1 MNKEQIKVIT
11 EREIKMKK
19 LLHKKKYII
28 VFLII
33 TVVLI
38 LANIVYASY
47 INNIS
52 VKYNTTSGEMICN
65 IDIDKNDSYIIN
77 GIPYVIVTVK
87 NYDEDNNIT
96 SVDVDYSL
104 TIKNKDGYNGTYIWQ
119 KINDVDDTKYDEG
132 TKSYSE
138 QVITKTYSL
147 GNKNKE
153 DEKFKIFI
161 KSSLE
166 SYENLDFNIELNSIQ
181 KNMQ

>member
-1 MNKEQIKVIT
+1 MRKILYY
-11 EREIKMKK
+11 KK
-19 LLHKKKYII
+19 LVI
-28 VFLII
+28 VFLMII
-33 TVVLI
+33 IILI
-38 LANIVYASY
+38 FANIVYASY
-47 INNIS
+47 VNNIS
-52 VKYNTTSGEMICN
+52 VKYSTISGEMICN
-65 IDIDKNDSYIIN
+65 IDVDKNDSYVVN

-87 NYDEDNNIT
+87 NYDIDNNIT

-132 TKSYSE
+132 TNSYSE
-138 QVITKTYSL
+138 QVITNTYSL

-153 DEKFKIFI
+153 EKKFKIFI

-166 SYENLDFNIELNSIQ
+166 SYENLGFNIELNSIQ

>member
-1 MNKEQIKVIT
+1 MEKIYTSKKHIILFFMIVVI
-11 EREIKMKK
+11 
-19 LLHKKKYII
+19 
-28 VFLII
+28 LIF
-33 TVVLI
+33 
-38 LANIVYASY
+38 ANIVYASY
-47 INNIS
+47 VNNIS
-52 VKYNTTSGEMICN
+52 VKYSTISGEMICN
-65 IDIDKNDSYIIN
+65 IDVDKNDSYVVN

-87 NYDEDNNIT
+87 NYDINNNIT

-119 KINDVDDTKYDEG
+119 KINDVDNTKYDEG
-132 TKSYSE
+132 TNSYSE

-153 DEKFKIFI
+153 EEKFKIFI

>member
-1 MNKEQIKVIT
+1 MRKILYY
-11 EREIKMKK
+11 KK
-19 LLHKKKYII
+19 HVI
-28 VFLII
+28 VFLMII
-33 TVVLI
+33 IILI
-38 LANIVYASY
+38 FANIVYASY
-47 INNIS
+47 VNNIS
-52 VKYNTTSGEMICN
+52 VKYSTISGEMICN
-65 IDIDKNDSYIIN
+65 IDVDKNDSYVVN

-87 NYDEDNNIT
+87 NYDIDNNIT

-132 TKSYSE
+132 TNSYSE
-138 QVITKTYSL
+138 QVITNTYSL

-153 DEKFKIFI
+153 EKKFKIFI

-166 SYENLDFNIELNSIQ
+166 SYENLGFNIELNSIQ

>member
-1 MNKEQIKVIT
+1 MRKILYYKKHVIAFL
-11 EREIKMKK
+11 M
-19 LLHKKKYII
+19 II
-28 VFLII
+28 IILIF
-33 TVVLI
+33 
-38 LANIVYASY
+38 ANIVYASY
-47 INNIS
+47 VNNIS
-52 VKYNTTSGEMICN
+52 VKYSTISGEMICN
-65 IDIDKNDSYIIN
+65 IDVDKNDSYVVN

-87 NYDEDNNIT
+87 NYDIDNNIT

-132 TKSYSE
+132 TNSYSE
-138 QVITKTYSL
+138 QVITNTYSL

-153 DEKFKIFI
+153 EKKFKIFI

>member
-1 MNKEQIKVIT
+1 MRKILYY
-11 EREIKMKK
+11 KK
-19 LLHKKKYII
+19 LVIAFLMII
-28 VFLII
+28 IILIF
-33 TVVLI
+33 
-38 LANIVYASY
+38 ANIVYASY
-47 INNIS
+47 VNNIS
-52 VKYNTTSGEMICN
+52 VKYSTISGEMICN
-65 IDIDKNDSYIIN
+65 IDIDKNDSYVVN

-87 NYDEDNNIT
+87 NYDIDNNIT
-96 SVDVDYSL
+96 SVDVDYNL

-132 TKSYSE
+132 TNSYSE
-138 QVITKTYSL
+138 QVITNTYSL

-153 DEKFKIFI
+153 EKKFKIFI

>member
-1 MNKEQIKVIT
+1 MRKILYY
-11 EREIKMKK
+11 KK
-19 LLHKKKYII
+19 LVIAFLMII
-28 VFLII
+28 IILIF
-33 TVVLI
+33 
-38 LANIVYASY
+38 ANIVYASY
-47 INNIS
+47 VNNIS
-52 VKYNTTSGEMICN
+52 VKYSTISGEMICN
-65 IDIDKNDSYIIN
+65 IDVDKNDSYVVN

-87 NYDEDNNIT
+87 NYDIDNNIT

-132 TKSYSE
+132 TNSYSE
-138 QVITKTYSL
+138 QVITNTYSL

-153 DEKFKIFI
+153 EKKFKIFI

-166 SYENLDFNIELNSIQ
+166 SYENLGFNIELNSIQ

>member
-1 MNKEQIKVIT
+1 MRKILYY
-11 EREIKMKK
+11 KK
-19 LLHKKKYII
+19 LVIAFLMII
-28 VFLII
+28 IILIF
-33 TVVLI
+33 
-38 LANIVYASY
+38 ANIVYASY
-47 INNIS
+47 VNNIS
-52 VKYNTTSGEMICN
+52 VKYSTISGEMICN
-65 IDIDKNDSYIIN
+65 IDVDKNDSYVVN

-87 NYDEDNNIT
+87 NYDIDNNIT

-132 TKSYSE
+132 TNSYSE
-138 QVITKTYSL
+138 QVITNTYSL

-153 DEKFKIFI
+153 EKKFKIFI

>member
-1 MNKEQIKVIT
+1 MRKILYY
-11 EREIKMKK
+11 KK
-19 LLHKKKYII
+19 LVIA
-28 VFLII
+28 FLII
-33 TVVLI
+33 I
-38 LANIVYASY
+38 IIFANIVYASY
-47 INNIS
+47 VNNIS
-52 VKYNTTSGEMICN
+52 VKYSTISGEMICN
-65 IDIDKNDSYIIN
+65 IDVDKNDSYVVN

-87 NYDEDNNIT
+87 NYDIDNNIT

-132 TKSYSE
+132 TNSYSE
-138 QVITKTYSL
+138 QVITNTYSL

-153 DEKFKIFI
+153 EKKFKIFI

>member
-1 MNKEQIKVIT
+1 MRKILYY
-11 EREIKMKK
+11 KK
-19 LLHKKKYII
+19 LVI
-28 VFLII
+28 VFLMII
-33 TVVLI
+33 IILI
-38 LANIVYASY
+38 FANIVYASY
-47 INNIS
+47 VNNIS
-52 VKYNTTSGEMICN
+52 VKYSTISGEMICN
-65 IDIDKNDSYIIN
+65 IDVDKNDSYVVN

-87 NYDEDNNIT
+87 NYDIDNNIT

-132 TKSYSE
+132 TNSYSE
-138 QVITKTYSL
+138 QVITNTYSL

-153 DEKFKIFI
+153 EKKFKIFI